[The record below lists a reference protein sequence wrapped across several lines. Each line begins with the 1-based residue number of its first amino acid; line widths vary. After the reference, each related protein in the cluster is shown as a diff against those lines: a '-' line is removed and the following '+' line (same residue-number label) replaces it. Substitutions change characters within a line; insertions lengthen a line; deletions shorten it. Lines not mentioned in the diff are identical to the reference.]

1 MNVEHTNTP
10 IGMVKVNPIRVV
22 HLFNKRTGKGGL
34 TIGYMPVISD
44 AAGNPRGI
52 FARVAVAYCRPD
64 ERYSRKIGA
73 ARVEDLIS
81 LGQNILVPIYCTPH
95 PTKTLIAMFGDFIE

>member
-34 TIGYMPVISD
+34 TIGYMPVIRD
-44 AAGNPRGI
+44 AVGNPRGI